1 MQDPD
6 RKFSPLSGGLL
17 VAFMLTLSTVGGS
30 YIRRLIEHA
39 KLVGYFENRHH
50 ERFLQGTPGFDHWM
64 WGYKGLSWLLI
75 GFAAAAVLVVMR
87 DLSRPVESE

>member
-1 MQDPD
+1 MI
-6 RKFSPLSGGLL
+6 
-17 VAFMLTLSTVGGS
+17 TLGTVGSG

-64 WGYKGLSWLLI
+64 LGYQGLSWLLI
-75 GFAAAAVLVVMR
+75 GFSVAAVLVVMR
-87 DLSRPVESE
+87 DLSKPTE